1 MRPAEL
7 SAGTVRPNLAEFADA
22 VRNNGAGWNL
32 PSTMAD
38 WGPSILRRLRTV
50 LARCWP
56 ILRWCLPGTLA
67 LVLVS
72 AWAAYLSGGMSAVV
86 GWLALVTA
94 GQTLAPVSL
103 MALLAHALRKR
114 RFSRP
119 MQVTFGLAAVA
130 FWPALWGF
138 GILTITFPF
147 SLETSSPAATIRLP
161 SNEELRVGWGGDN
174 LDTNYHAAYPDQRWA
189 YDLVVEPAMHGGGDL
204 ADYGCYGT
212 PVVAPAAAT
221 VVMAVDGLPDHVPG
235 KASMDI
241 KNPAGNSVAL
251 ELDTGTYLLIAHLQQ
266 GSVLVKRGD
275 QVEEGQ
281 PIGACGNSGNT
292 SEPHIHIH
300 HQRQNPRGRP
310 LNFSEGLPLYFRDH
324 DGPPMPEGG
333 LGVRDD
339 EIVLT
344 GAKVRHLGRP
354 RTLTAP

>member
-1 MRPAEL
+1 
-7 SAGTVRPNLAEFADA
+7 
-22 VRNNGAGWNL
+22 
-32 PSTMAD
+32 MAD
-38 WGPSILRRLRTV
+38 WARSILRRLRTV

-72 AWAAYLSGGMSAVV
+72 AWAAYWSGGMAAVI

-114 RFSRP
+114 HFSRP

-212 PVVAPAAAT
+212 PVVAPVAGT

-251 ELDTGTYLLIAHLQQ
+251 ELETGTYLLIAHLQQ
-266 GSVLVKRGD
+266 GSVLVKRDD

-310 LNFSEGLPLYFRDH
+310 LNFSEGLPLYFRNH

-333 LGVRDD
+333 LEVRDD
-339 EIVLT
+339 KILMT
-344 GAKVRHLGRP
+344 GAIIRHVGRP
-354 RTLTAP
+354 PEPAAP